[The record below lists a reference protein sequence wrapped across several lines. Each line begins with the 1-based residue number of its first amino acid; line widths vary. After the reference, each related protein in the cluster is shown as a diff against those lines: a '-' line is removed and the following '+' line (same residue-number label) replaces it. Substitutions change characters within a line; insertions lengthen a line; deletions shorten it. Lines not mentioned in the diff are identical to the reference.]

1 MASGL
6 PVVAGYAPSIDEWVR
21 EGEGAEMVECR
32 DEDRLTAA
40 MLRLAGDAE
49 LRRRY
54 GERNERVVHELFGD
68 PTAELEAVY
77 AEALGR

>member
-1 MASGL
+1 
-6 PVVAGYAPSIDEWVR
+6 
-21 EGEGAEMVECR
+21 
-32 DEDRLTAA
+32 

-54 GERNERVVHELFGD
+54 GERNERIVHELFGD

-77 AEALGR
+77 AEALGRSSS